1 MKINTLYELL
11 RHGVE
16 KFASRTAF
24 DMFNGESVTY
34 AEVGRRAAA
43 VQEAL
48 VGAGVKAGDKV
59 ALLSSSM
66 PNWGI
71 CYLAVTSAGMVAV
84 PILPDFS
91 GPELDMIIAHSE
103 AKALLVSDKLFS
115 KLSKQTIDSLNI
127 VIRTKN
133 LGIIAQHVT
142 ATGSTAVPSP
152 DDLAAVIY
160 TSGTTSSPK
169 GVMLTHK
176 AICAQIDMDF
186 GIFPIDETD
195 VFLSVLPLSHTYECS
210 IGLIYAFSKGAR
222 VVYLDRQPTA
232 SALMPALK
240 AVRPTV
246 MLIVPLII
254 EKIYRHQVQA
264 KFNSNAFW
272 RTLVG
277 IGFMRRYLHR
287 IAGKKL
293 MKVFG
298 GRLRFLGIGGAKL
311 DTQAEQFMLEA
322 KIPYAIGYG
331 LTETAPLLAG
341 AAPSQVRLGSTGPA
355 APGVQLRLEN
365 VNPDTQQGEIV
376 ALTPSVMLGYYK
388 NPEETAKVFTPDGW
402 FRTGDLGWLSPDGW
416 LYIKGRLKNMIVGP
430 SGENIYPEEIESVL
444 NSHVFVADSLVTEKE
459 GRLIALVHFNRDELE
474 ARYEELKYDWEMKK
488 DAWEKRIDELKKEV
502 LDYVNSQVN
511 RFSRLS

>member
-1 MKINTLYELL
+1 M
-11 RHGVE
+11 
-16 KFASRTAF
+16 
-24 DMFNGESVTY
+24 
-34 AEVGRRAAA
+34 
-43 VQEAL
+43 
-48 VGAGVKAGDKV
+48 
-59 ALLSSSM
+59 
-66 PNWGI
+66 
-71 CYLAVTSAGMVAV
+71 
-84 PILPDFS
+84 
-91 GPELDMIIAHSE
+91 
-103 AKALLVSDKLFS
+103 
-115 KLSKQTIDSLNI
+115 
-127 VIRTKN
+127 
-133 LGIIAQHVT
+133 
-142 ATGSTAVPSP
+142 
-152 DDLAAVIY
+152 
-160 TSGTTSSPK
+160 
-169 GVMLTHK
+169 
-176 AICAQIDMDF
+176 
-186 GIFPIDETD
+186 
-195 VFLSVLPLSHTYECS
+195 
-210 IGLIYAFSKGAR
+210 
-222 VVYLDRQPTA
+222 VYLDRQPTA

-444 NSHVFVADSLVTEKE
+444 NSPRFRRRFAGHREGGAAHRARAFQPRRAGSALRGAEIRLGDEE
-459 GRLIALVHFNRDELE
+459 GRMGETHR
-474 ARYEELKYDWEMKK
+474 
-488 DAWEKRIDELKKEV
+488 
-502 LDYVNSQVN
+502 
-511 RFSRLS
+511 